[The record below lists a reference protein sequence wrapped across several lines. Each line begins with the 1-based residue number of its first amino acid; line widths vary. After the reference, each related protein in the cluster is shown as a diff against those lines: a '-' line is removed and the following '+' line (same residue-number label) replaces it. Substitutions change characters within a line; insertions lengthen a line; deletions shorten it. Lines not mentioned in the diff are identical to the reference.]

1 MIETMNKLYLV
12 IRNHNVSEVL
22 GNLQNLGVVHIEQ
35 GEVNH
40 ALIQNDVHFIRE
52 VQAYNRHF
60 KAPTPDQLI
69 YQGDIKEVLSKHFV
83 YRDQIE
89 ELNQEEAKLLR
100 FESQLIPWGNTN
112 SDDLH
117 KLEESG
123 ITFNYYVTT
132 LKKLDALNLDKIPH
146 EIINHTG
153 DKVYLVTINRSS
165 DPDHIGELPIE
176 KTVLPNMSLLE
187 VRKNIAELHHL
198 KKDLVAK
205 NNSLGKYYNH
215 VQASLNQYL
224 DKIDFFKAKSGLTD
238 YHESFSTLIGWIPE
252 KLSMVLENELIRDE
266 NLVYII
272 EKNIPKEEFNKVPI
286 LLKNNKFNKLFE
298 PITKLFMLPAYAELD
313 LTPFFAPFFVM
324 FFGMCLGDSGY
335 GLFMSLLFLIGFF
348 KFKKLRPIFALGIFL
363 GLSTTF
369 WGILTGT
376 FMGIN
381 LFETK
386 LPVMSDMAMFT
397 SEHMFYLALMIGLFQ
412 ILFGTIVQAINK
424 WIQEGILAS
433 LSPLGFFIFFIFL
446 VLWYLKTQTP
456 ANAGDPTFKIGYALI
471 KLAKNSSSGTLNI
484 GMSLGLFFVFFFND
498 VNAKVY
504 IRPLKGL
511 WALYNALTGFLGDL
525 LSYIRLFALGI
536 SSGILGFVINSI
548 GSEFLNIPIPVLNYV
563 IFIVFVTVGHTANLG
578 LASLGS
584 FVHPLRLTFVEF
596 YKNAGFAGGGRTYT
610 PFKKAK

>member
-22 GNLQNLGVVHIEQ
+22 GHLQNLGVIHIEH
-35 GEVNH
+35 GEIDQS
-40 ALIQNDVHFIRE
+40 LIHDDIHFIQE
-52 VQAYNRHF
+52 VQAFNRHF
-60 KAPTPDQLI
+60 KEPPPDQLI
-69 YQGDIKEVLSKHFV
+69 YQGDIKEVLAKHFA

-89 ELNQEEAKLLR
+89 ERNQEEAKLLR
-100 FESQLIPWGNTN
+100 FESLLMPWGNTN
-112 SDDLH
+112 ADDLR

-123 ITFNYYVTT
+123 ITLNYYITT
-132 LKKLDALNLDKIPH
+132 LNKLDSLKLDKIPH
-146 EIINHTG
+146 EIINQIG
-153 DKVYLVTINRSS
+153 DKIYLVTVNRSY
-165 DPDHIGELPIE
+165 DPDRIGELPME
-176 KTVLPNMSLLE
+176 KTLLPNLSLSE
-187 VRKNIAELHHL
+187 VRNKIAKLRNE
-198 KKDLVAK
+198 KKDLVEK
-205 NNSLGKYYNH
+205 NNLLGKYYNH

-252 KLSMVLENELIRDE
+252 NRSMVLENELTRDE

-272 EKNIPKEEFNKVPI
+272 EKNIPKDEYNKVPI
-286 LLKNNKFNKLFE
+286 LLKNNKFNQLFE

-335 GLFMSLLFLIGFF
+335 GLFMSLLFLVGFF

-376 FMGIN
+376 FVGIN

-386 LPVMSDMAMFT
+386 LPIMSDMAMFT

-424 WIQEGILAS
+424 WIQEGVWAS

-456 ANAGDPTFKIGYALI
+456 ENAGDPTFKIGYALI
-471 KLAKNSSSGTLNI
+471 KQAKNSSSGTIGI
-484 GMSLGLFFVFFFND
+484 GMSLGLFLVFFFND
-498 VNAKVY
+498 VHAKVY

-548 GSEFLNIPIPVLNYV
+548 GSEFLKIPIPVLNYV

-596 YKNAGFAGGGRTYT
+596 YKNAGFAGGGRTYS
-610 PFKKAK
+610 PFKKTK